1 MKTRARAALLSAL
14 CLTPAGAW
22 AGFSLPSSDVK
33 GDASAYLAPS
43 YPGWQHVVPHRL
55 LLKETPKVYATDPVF
70 PAPPPAVMARCVRAG
85 SKVYVLLEWEAA
97 APRRDSPAQAT
108 NPELQ
113 KMGLTHAESLN
124 QFADAAACQVPE
136 KPAAI
141 YPSLMMGSAASPVRI
156 AFWKAGVGVSGLRG
170 KGRQTVEKDPAFQVR
185 GDGEY
190 RNGRWRVVFEL
201 PRNPAFRGTLPVSF
215 AVWDG
220 SRLQRNGRKFF
231 TPWYDVEL
239 R

>member
-1 MKTRARAALLSAL
+1 MKRRALGALLLALGLAPEGARAGFVLSSAE
-14 CLTPAGAW
+14 
-22 AGFSLPSSDVK
+22 VK
-33 GDASAYLAPS
+33 GEAAAYLSPS
-43 YPGWQHVVPHRL
+43 YSGWQQSGPQRL

-70 PAPPPAVMARCVRAG
+70 PALPPAATARCVQTA

-97 APRRDSPAQAT
+97 APLRDTPAEALK
-108 NPELQ
+108 PELQ
-113 KMGLTHAESLN
+113 KTGLTHAESVDR
-124 QFADAAACQVPE
+124 FADAAACQVPE

-170 KGRQTVEKDPAFQVR
+170 KGRQTVDKDPTFQVR

-190 RNGRWRVVFEL
+190 RDGRWRVVFEL
-201 PRNPAFRGTLPVSF
+201 PRPAAFRGKLPVSF
-215 AVWDG
+215 AFWDG